1 MSDTNTTNN
10 KSGIAMHVGE
20 FLKQAFIEPLGLSL
34 EEAAYRCGTTE
45 STLSRLLNKKSNL
58 TPELAVKLEKG
69 FGRTAES
76 WMNIQTLYLIHQ
88 VKKSNGDSL

>member
-1 MSDTNTTNN
+1 MLTTDNVGT
-10 KSGIAMHVGE
+10 KEGITMHVGE
-20 FLKQAFIEPLGLSL
+20 FLKEAFMIPLGLSL

-69 FGRTAES
+69 FGRSAES
-76 WMNIQTLYLIHQ
+76 WMNIQSLYLIHQ
-88 VKKSNGDSL
+88 VKNEAGKE